1 MLNDRIGVVELH
13 QLQILR
19 ELGALGS
26 VTAVAEAMRVTPS
39 AVSQQLAALQRGFR
53 TPLTRKQGRTLA
65 LTAAG
70 EVLAAA
76 GAEAIDAMAAA
87 RNALDEFE
95 HDAARSVSL
104 SGFHSAG
111 QALFGPLVREL
122 VASGPAPA
130 VHLTDEDVAQSEF
143 PALTARYDLVLAHR
157 MEHSAEWPTS
167 GIRSVT
173 LVREPLDVAVSVQ
186 HPLASRRSLSPADV
200 AGERWVTSRVGYSP
214 DDVLRA
220 VSAVANRPVQVQHRI
235 NDYGAVAAVNAAGD
249 AIGLLPRYTSRSVD
263 DRDIVRLPLRGVNT
277 LRTIDVLTRPE
288 NLRRSS
294 VRLVIEALTRVMAR
308 LADADTPASRLEG

>member
-1 MLNDRIGVVELH
+1 VELH

-26 VTAVAEAMRVTPS
+26 VTAVAEALRVTPS

-87 RNALDEFE
+87 RNALDDFE
-95 HDAARSVSL
+95 HDLTGAVSI

-111 QALFGPLVREL
+111 QALFGPLLREL
-122 VASGPAPA
+122 AGSDPAPA

-157 MEHSAEWPTS
+157 MEHSAPWPDS
-167 GIRSVT
+167 GIRSLT
-173 LVREPLDVAVSVQ
+173 LVREPLDVAVAAT
-186 HPLASRRSLSPADV
+186 HPLAHRAVLSPADV
-200 AGERWVTSRVGYSP
+200 VRETWVTSRVGYSP

-220 VSAVANRPVQVQHRI
+220 VAAVANHPVRVQHRI
-235 NDYGAVAAVNAAGD
+235 NDYGAVAAVVAAGD
-249 AIGLLPRYTSRSVD
+249 AIGMLPRYTSRSVD

-277 LRTIDVLTRPE
+277 LRSIDVLTRPE

-294 VRLVIEALTRVMAR
+294 VRRVVDALQQVMAR
-308 LADADTPASRLEG
+308 LSE